1 MLLWWA
7 DVSQA
12 QARAWEVEHGLN
24 QSTVPT
30 PLSHCLHYHC
40 ALSCIFVSLLFPSSF
55 SFISCS
61 HFFLSSHNDFFD
73 LISILLF
80 PPCAV
85 SILFCA
91 LISAPLT
98 SPLSSPHSSP
108 FFFHFPSRTP
118 LLHSVCPCPCR
129 SLPTPFPSYLPSVSA
144 RLMLITLREQ
154 GVGEDVAVLL
164 AHQEAI
170 DALRGTVEARI
181 SALEGQ
187 LEQTKG
193 ELEESQRQLE
203 ETRKG
208 LEETRGELEEAK
220 RLRAMDLEFLRRQEE
235 EKEREVLN
243 VKGDLLAVKGELLGE
258 LVIVK
263 EGLVAVKGELV
274 AVRGELVT
282 VKGQL
287 LEQKECVWKLE
298 KERAAMEA
306 EVSGLR
312 LAAGG
317 QLAAVELCQAQ
328 TPRHEELD
336 VEDQLRTSKG
346 DVKSFWQVCKSAG

>member
-1 MLLWWA
+1 MCRQVCAARYVPPGMCHQVCATRFVPPGMCRQVCAARYVPPGMCHQVCAARYMPPGMCRQVCATRYVPPGMCHQAQEHESFFQYVHFLATALHLLQISVSEGEASSVTMLLWWA

-12 QARAWEVEHGLN
+12 QTRAWEVEQGL
-24 QSTVPT
+24 SMKDRLLELRSAAASFLPERAGSGRRCGR
-30 PLSHCLHYHC
+30 PFS
-40 ALSCIFVSLLFPSSF
+40 ALGGNRCTESDRGSSDK
-55 SFISCS
+55 CS
-61 HFFLSSHNDFFD
+61 GRAAGADKGR
-73 LISILLF
+73 
-80 PPCAV
+80 V
-85 SILFCA
+85 G
-91 LISAPLT
+91 
-98 SPLSSPHSSP
+98 
-108 FFFHFPSRTP
+108 
-118 LLHSVCPCPCR
+118 
-129 SLPTPFPSYLPSVSA
+129 
-144 RLMLITLREQ
+144 
-154 GVGEDVAVLL
+154 GVT
-164 AHQEAI
+164 EAI
-170 DALRGTVEARI
+170 RGDKEGIGGDKGGTGGGKEIESYGFRI
-181 SALEGQ
+181 P
-187 LEQTKG
+187 
-193 ELEESQRQLE
+193 
-203 ETRKG
+203 
-208 LEETRGELEEAK
+208 
-220 RLRAMDLEFLRRQEE
+220 
-235 EKEREVLN
+235 EKEHEVLN